1 MSNNWIGKPAND
13 ISNRIT
19 QIGAQLERARSGEIT
34 LSQDIQ
40 DSLADELVEL
50 AEASRKATDC
60 TSRNADVGWMRE
72 NIETC
77 KTYLNSESY
86 AYWKSAVETDFSGPN
101 PCGTTTIATISK
113 SLQKLFKFLKSVK
126 KYYNEFV
133 QPALNTITGLQETL
147 QNATELIAGVMK
159 ILIQRVRNFI
169 IQKVKNLLTD
179 ALTQLLPQI
188 GKTIQNAVVK
198 QIIDTIFCKFGEMID
213 GLVNLVSS
221 FLTELVGGMI
231 NAPFCAARQFT
242 NSLLNNVANRL
253 DRALKPIFDQINSI
267 VGGVGSIAGSVFQAI
282 DFILGFENFLCS
294 SGPECPETKSFAAAI
309 WGGPQ
314 EQAADKFQNFLDGL
328 NLSSG
333 ETSDLLNQF
342 DRWVGDFPI
351 FKGDGAAISPF
362 VSTLGDQLDSQ
373 CSNGVYRCGPPKVEI
388 FGGGGVGAAGKAIV
402 NQLGQVVGVNLTYP
416 GTGYESPPFVT
427 FMDNCG
433 AGSNASG
440 YAVLDEDDGGSNY
453 DPISLTEIGVED
465 ISSNGGN
472 DINIDSGTRGSCVYN
487 GKVYH
492 EFDNFSNKHLVSEI
506 SSEINV
512 DFKGKDCADEVK
524 VTFAEDQKHYSIKF
538 AVPYDSDDYKI
549 DFVNVSNLAANVK
562 KSINGDIILGDPTEE
577 AIFNLVR
584 NSDNTNY
591 IYFDAPGLPRITLG
605 PDSGEYKVE
614 MYKNVSYTVTSSSL
628 TKIVGSETK
637 TSDADIAVL
646 STSKLV
652 TEDVRGIYSDRD
664 FNDLV
669 VTTSSGIFTS
679 EGVARFTIQSDNS
692 GVERTYQV
700 AGIKN
705 KTKYGFD
712 VWFGVQRRDRP
723 VGTIYSTYVR
733 EFEFK
738 TYGLREGCSKGKKI
752 KKIIMVNSGNDY
764 LPAPN
769 GRDEFGNI
777 LDDLNLVRT
786 NTDEYVG
793 CLTEIEVI
801 STGIGYSPD
810 DEIIIEPDLPG
821 LEVRVQMTEMGQIVS
836 MIVVNGY
843 CGLTEVPT
851 ITINSRNG
859 SGAEFRPIID
869 YIATNQFT
877 GDLQGE
883 VVKVIDCVYK

>member
-1 MSNNWIGKPAND
+1 MANNWIGKPEKD
-13 ISNRIT
+13 ISNRLS

-40 DSLADELVEL
+40 DSLQDELIDL
-50 AEASRKATDC
+50 AEAARKGQDC

-77 KTYLNSESY
+77 KTYLNSEAY
-86 AYWKSAVETDFSGPN
+86 AYWKSAIETDFTGPN

-113 SLQKLFKFLKSVK
+113 TLQKLFKFLKSVK
-126 KYYNEFV
+126 KYNDEFL
-133 QPALNTITGLQETL
+133 QPALNTISGLQETI

-159 ILIQRVRNFI
+159 TLIQRVRNFI

-188 GKTIQNAVVK
+188 GRTIQNAIVK
-198 QIIDTIFCKFGEMID
+198 QIIDTIFCKFNEIIN

-221 FLTELVGGMI
+221 FLTELIGGMI
-231 NAPFCAARQFT
+231 NAPFCAARQFA

-267 VGGVGSIAGSVFQAI
+267 VSGVGSIAGSVFQAI
-282 DFILGFENFLCS
+282 DYILGFENFLCS
-294 SGPECPETKSFAAAI
+294 SGPECPETKDFAAAI

-333 ETSDLLNQF
+333 ETSELLNQF

-351 FKGDGAAISPF
+351 FKGEGNAISPF

-373 CSNGVYRCGPPKVEI
+373 CDSGVYRCGPPKVEI

-402 NQLGQVVGVNLTYP
+402 NQLGQIVGVDLTYP
-416 GTGYESPPFVT
+416 GTGYQSPPLIT

-433 AGSNASG
+433 SGSNASA
-440 YAVLDEDDGGSNY
+440 YAILDDDPDDGNY
-453 DPISLTEIGVED
+453 DEISLSEIGSENTD
-465 ISSNGGN
+465 KFGG
-472 DINIDSGTRGSCVYN
+472 GSCVYT
-487 GKVYH
+487 GTVYH
-492 EFDNFSNKHLVSEI
+492 EFDNFSNTHLLSEI

-512 DFKGKDCADEVK
+512 DFRGKDCPDQDIVE
-524 VTFAEDQKHYSIKF
+524 FANYQKHYSIKF

-549 DFVNVSNLAANVK
+549 DFTRVSNLAANVK
-562 KSINGDIILGDPTEE
+562 KNSNGDIIPGDPTVE
-577 AIFNLVR
+577 AVFNVVR
-584 NSDNTNY
+584 NADNVNY
-591 IYFDAPGLPRITLG
+591 IYFDAPGLPRVTIG
-605 PDSGEYKVE
+605 PDSGTYKVE
-614 MYKNVSYTVTSSSL
+614 MYRNVSYTISSTST

-637 TSDADIAVL
+637 TSDADVAVL

-652 TEDVRGIYSDRD
+652 TEDTRGIYSDRD

-669 VTTSSGIFTS
+669 VTTTSGIFTT
-679 EGVARFTIQSDNS
+679 EGVARFRIQSNETD
-692 GVERTYQV
+692 VERTYEV
-700 AGIKN
+700 AGIRNKN
-705 KTKYGFD
+705 RYGFD

-723 VGTIYSTYVR
+723 VGTLYSTYVR

-738 TYGLREGCSKGKKI
+738 TYGQRENCSDGRKI
-752 KKIIMVNSGNDY
+752 KKIIMVNPGNDY
-764 LPAPN
+764 LPSPN

-777 LDDLNLVRT
+777 LDDSAIST

-810 DEIIIEPDLPG
+810 DEITIEPDLPG
-821 LEVRVQMTEMGQIVS
+821 LDVRVQMTELGQIIGMTV
-836 MIVVNGY
+836 IDGY
-843 CGLTEVPT
+843 CGLTEIPT

-859 SGAEFRPIID
+859 SGAEFRPQID
-869 YIATNQFT
+869 YVRSNQFA
-877 GDLQGE
+877 GSLQGE